1 MSFRRVWAPLAGAI
15 YVALALTAGGALPF
29 VHFPFFQFSHSEGA
43 VAVPVLLADGE
54 LALPEDFTDFA
65 GIDPEKIDVTH
76 IGLGSS
82 VEHKFFEQRDWIR
95 DHRAAPSAPPGPVA
109 IEVGIRVLSLDD
121 QGRLKTGTRID
132 VAGTARR
139 R

>member
-1 MSFRRVWAPLAGAI
+1 VSFGRVWAPLAGGI
-15 YVALALTAGGALPF
+15 YVTLALFTGEALPF
-29 VHFPFFQFSHSEGA
+29 VHFPFFQFSRSEGA

-54 LALPEDFTDFA
+54 LASPEDFTDFS

-95 DHRAAPSAPPGPVA
+95 DHRAAPGAPPGPVA
-109 IEVGIRVLSLDD
+109 IEVGIRVLSIDEH
-121 QGRLKTGTRID
+121 GRLKTGTRVD
-132 VAGTARR
+132 VTGTARR